1 MMADLKDLFRLKKA
15 QIRPA
20 SETLGRAFQKDP
32 LFAYFMPDASERGKK
47 APYIF
52 QLLVRGAVSNG
63 EVYATSP
70 ELEGIAVWLPFL
82 NNAIPSGRRSDPV
95 GLSVIPKIG
104 MEVLGRVQN
113 YSQYSSSMRTRHAT
127 FPHWFLAGFGVEPP
141 LQGKGYGAILLR
153 AMLARLDKEQV
164 PCYLDTQNEKNVPM
178 YQHFGFKIVEEGMVP
193 DSPVRHW
200 AMLREK
206 SG

>member
-1 MMADLKDLFRLKKA
+1 MMTDLNNLTRLRKS
-15 QIRPA
+15 QIERA

-32 LFAYFMPDASERGKK
+32 LFAYFMPDASERAEK

-63 EVYATSP
+63 EVYTNSP
-70 ELEGIAVWLPFL
+70 ELEGVAVWLPFL
-82 NNAIPSGRRSDPV
+82 NDDMPSRRRDDPA
-95 GLSVIPKIG
+95 GLAVIPKIG
-104 MEVLGRVQN
+104 MEVLGRVQD
-113 YSQYSSSMRTRHAT
+113 YGQHSSSVRTRHAT

-141 LQGKGYGAILLR
+141 LQGKGYGAALLR
-153 AMLARLDKEQV
+153 AMLARLDEEQV

-178 YQHFGFKIVEEGMVP
+178 YQHFGFKVLEQGIIP
-193 DSPVRHW
+193 NSPVRHW
-200 AMLREK
+200 AMLREN

>member
-1 MMADLKDLFRLKKA
+1 MMADLNNLVRLKRARIK
-15 QIRPA
+15 PA

-32 LFAYFMPDASERGKK
+32 LFAYFMPDTSERSKK

-52 QLLVRGAVSNG
+52 QLLLRGAVLNG
-63 EVYATSP
+63 EVYVNSP
-70 ELEGIAVWLPFL
+70 DMEGVAVWLPFL
-82 NNAIPSGRRSDPV
+82 NDDMSSRTRNNPG
-95 GLSVIPKIG
+95 GLSVLPKIG
-104 MEVLGRVQN
+104 MEILGRVQN

-141 LQGKGYGAILLR
+141 LQGKGYGATLLR
-153 AMLARLDKEQV
+153 AMLARLDEEQV

-178 YQHFGFKIVEEGMVP
+178 YQHFGFKIVEEGMIP

-200 AMLREK
+200 GMLREK
-206 SG
+206 SS